1 MSRKA
6 LIGKAFDDAMECA
19 QMLAA
24 KRKIVL
30 VAAAAALAFAGA
42 AAAQEAPATTTSA
55 TVAAPQTS
63 ESLDLARRYFT
74 AIGFEGELGAIL
86 ARLTTPEQLGARKE
100 LSPAERDAI
109 VSAAAEAMDEAMP
122 LILDEAAQ
130 ITASTFTPA
139 QLREMI
145 AFYETDSGKAIAA
158 KTSILPPMASQL
170 VLSFAPIL
178 RADVVLRACAK
189 MDCEA
194 APPLKV

>member
-1 MSRKA
+1 MPP
-6 LIGKAFDDAMECA
+6 I
-19 QMLAA
+19 
-24 KRKIVL
+24 KRTSPARSAVL
-30 VAAAAALAFAGA
+30 MQGG
-42 AAAQEAPATTTSA
+42 E
-55 TVAAPQTS
+55 
-63 ESLDLARRYFT
+63 
-74 AIGFEGELGAIL
+74 GFEHFVRG
-86 ARLTTPEQLGARKE
+86 TPEQLGARKE

>member
-1 MSRKA
+1 
-6 LIGKAFDDAMECA
+6 
-19 QMLAA
+19 MLAA

-42 AAAQEAPATTTSA
+42 AAAAQEAPATATSA
-55 TVAAPQTS
+55 TVVAPQTS